1 MLLEERPLST
11 SYPHNFGVTCR
22 DREMDVIVCGYD
34 AGAMGSAS
42 LAAIKRSYLGIMPV
56 GLNVHAKG

>member
-1 MLLEERPLST
+1 
-11 SYPHNFGVTCR
+11 
-22 DREMDVIVCGYD
+22 MDVIVCGYD